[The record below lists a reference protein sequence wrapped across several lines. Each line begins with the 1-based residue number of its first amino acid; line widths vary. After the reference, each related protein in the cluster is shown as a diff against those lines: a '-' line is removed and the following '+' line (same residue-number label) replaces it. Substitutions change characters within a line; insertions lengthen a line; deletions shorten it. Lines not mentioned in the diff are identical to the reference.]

1 LYNKLKVIY
10 AFATKYNVT
19 DSIFVDDIG
28 VPSIGISS
36 SVEETSSSKKLGRND
51 STLEVNTDMSSIDEG
66 TYLVLRSASG
76 AFTCRYPPVPKKWNP
91 VDRPH
96 VALLLPDVKGIFPV
110 FLSQP
115 EEESSN
121 SSSYLVTKD
130 LTTLS
135 TKSIIE
141 IRHGNSHF
149 AYYRRDNG
157 SWTKVAEASDP
168 FVVEVFSHGY
178 APIEMNMI
186 PTI

>member
-1 LYNKLKVIY
+1 MYLVTGSFSDNDSGTPSID
-10 AFATKYNVT
+10 TSRSDGKYNLSEKRL
-19 DSIFVDDIG
+19 D
-28 VPSIGISS
+28 
-36 SVEETSSSKKLGRND
+36 RYD

-96 VALLLPDVKGIFPV
+96 VALLLPDVSGIFSV
-110 FLSQP
+110 YLSQP
-115 EEESSN
+115 EEESSD
-121 SSSYLVTKD
+121 SSTYLVTKD
-130 LTTLS
+130 LTQLP

-149 AYYRRDNG
+149 AYYRRDNE

-178 APIEMNMI
+178 APIVMNMI

>member
-1 LYNKLKVIY
+1 M
-10 AFATKYNVT
+10 YNVT
-19 DSIFVDDIG
+19 GSIPNDDIG
-28 VPSIGISS
+28 TTSIDSS
-36 SVEETSSSKKLGRND
+36 RSDDSYRMSEKRLDRYDD

-76 AFTCRYPPVPKKWNP
+76 AFACRYPPVPKKWDP

-96 VALLLPDVKGIFPV
+96 VALLLPDVSGIFPV

-115 EEESSN
+115 EEESSG
-121 SSSYLVTKD
+121 SGYLITKD
-130 LTTLS
+130 LTQLP

-141 IRHGNSHF
+141 IRHGNSHY

-178 APIEMNMI
+178 APIIMNMI
-186 PTI
+186 PTV

>member
-1 LYNKLKVIY
+1 MKVIY
-10 AFATKYNVT
+10 FQVT
-19 DSIFVDDIG
+19 MYHVTGSISNNDTG
-28 VPSIGISS
+28 TPSIDSS
-36 SVEETSSSKKLGRND
+36 SSTSDVLDAKRLDRYD
-51 STLEVNTDMSSIDEG
+51 STLEVKDQMSIDEG

-76 AFTCRYPPVPKKWNP
+76 AFTCRYPPVPKIWNS

-96 VALLLPDVKGIFPV
+96 VALLLPDMNGIFPV
-110 FLSQP
+110 FLSEPKNGGGQTP
-115 EEESSN
+115 K
-121 SSSYLVTKD
+121 YLETKD
-130 LTTLS
+130 LTTLP

-141 IRHGNSHF
+141 IRHSNAHY

-178 APIEMNMI
+178 APIVMNMI

>member
-1 LYNKLKVIY
+1 M
-10 AFATKYNVT
+10 TG
-19 DSIFVDDIG
+19 SIPNEGIG
-28 VPSIGISS
+28 IPSIDSS
-36 SVEETSSSKKLGRND
+36 SSIDHSTMPTKRLDRYE

-91 VDRPH
+91 IDRPH
-96 VALLLPDVKGIFPV
+96 VALLLPDVSGIFPV

-115 EEESSN
+115 AESSSD
-121 SSSYLVTKD
+121 SSTYLITKD
-130 LTTLS
+130 LTQLP

-178 APIEMNMI
+178 APIVMNMI

>member
-1 LYNKLKVIY
+1 MLL
-10 AFATKYNVT
+10 VT
-19 DSIFVDDIG
+19 GSIPNEDIG
-28 VPSIGISS
+28 TPSINSS
-36 SVEETSSSKKLGRND
+36 GDDSVFKMSDKRLDRYDE
-51 STLEVNTDMSSIDEG
+51 STLEVTTDMSSIDEG

-96 VALLLPDVKGIFPV
+96 VALLIPDVSGIFPV
-110 FLSQP
+110 FLSKP
-115 EEESSN
+115 EEETSTGST
-121 SSSYLVTKD
+121 YLVTKD
-130 LTTLS
+130 LTQLP

-178 APIEMNMI
+178 APIVMNMI
-186 PTI
+186 PTA